1 MSKGFA
7 PLSYR
12 QQALLIGYVFLG
24 EESAFIG
31 QELGLTAQRVDLE
44 YKEILATFGV
54 SVTKPEPQPVA
65 VASPVAARSKSK
77 PVEIPKPVSPTKW
90 QPRRFRTIAAKS
102 RQVPDHPCDLTARLM
117 GDPSAAAY
125 ERSLAQPAP
134 FRPEPSF
141 TKRV

>member
-1 MSKGFA
+1 MSKGLA

-12 QQALLIGYVFLG
+12 QQALLIGYVLLG

-31 QELGLTAQRVDLE
+31 QELGLTAQRIDVE

-54 SVTKPEPQPVA
+54 SVSMPEPHPA
-65 VASPVAARSKSK
+65 AAAAPVAARSEPK
-77 PVEIPKPVSPTKW
+77 PVEIPEPVSPTKW

-102 RQVPDHPCDLTARLM
+102 KPVPDHPCDLTALLM
-117 GDPSAAAY
+117 GDPSAAAF

-134 FRPEPSF
+134 FRPEPRYS
-141 TKRV
+141 KRA